1 MNNWIDT
8 LGAICFAIVLFAMS
22 GLIVAGLVKLL
33 RSSKTKQLVVVII
46 SGLTLLYGS
55 AFAQTLQMG
64 SQNQQHQDYSQPA
77 YWSGSDTYF
86 SERVAPPG
94 SSMGSWNC
102 GWGTW
107 WTKMTHALGGGF
119 WRVYQN

>member
-1 MNNWIDT
+1 MNNWTDT
-8 LGAICFAIVLFAMS
+8 LGAICFMIVLFAMS
-22 GLIVAGLVKLL
+22 GLIVAGLAQLL
-33 RSSKTKQLVVVII
+33 RSSKTKRLIVIAI
-46 SGLTLLYGS
+46 TGLGLIYGN

-64 SQNQQHQDYSQPA
+64 SGEHQDYSQPA
-77 YWSGSDTYF
+77 YWSGKDPYF
-86 SERVAPPG
+86 SERVATPG
-94 SSMGSWNC
+94 SDMASWNC